1 MQHVNVIIS
10 NFIFLRA
17 NYSISSTPKSQILLN
32 FYLFVYS
39 RLLFMTSNSTYLLIY
54 IICRRYMD
62 WRVELEQLREVIP
75 NYALQ
80 DYWNISYGRC
90 LEDNDHPARKMSGLS
105 GSSGGLQT
113 SNLPDLPSRQS
124 SPIPGCSMPR

>member
-1 MQHVNVIIS
+1 
-10 NFIFLRA
+10 
-17 NYSISSTPKSQILLN
+17 
-32 FYLFVYS
+32 
-39 RLLFMTSNSTYLLIY
+39 
-54 IICRRYMD
+54 MD

-90 LEDNDHPARKMSGLS
+90 LEDNDHPTRKMSGLS
-105 GSSGGLQT
+105 GGSGGLST